1 MQRRVVILLA
11 VIAVISGWGLSRAQV
26 QGPTPTVYS
35 ITEDPGFG
43 IMGPLVIKLSRDGSK
58 EVVDQFMAAGPGHDK
73 EYHSHILY
81 DFQAHTV
88 YTTIPSD
95 PNMTCGA
102 QAYTDP
108 TAPAE
113 EDVIS
118 GSAALMKEPH

>member
-58 EVVDQFMAAGPGHDK
+58 EVVDQFMAAGPG
-73 EYHSHILY
+73 
-81 DFQAHTV
+81 
-88 YTTIPSD
+88 TTR
-95 PNMTCGA
+95 NT
-102 QAYTDP
+102 TP
-108 TAPAE
+108 TSSMISRRTRSTPPFPAT
-113 EDVIS
+113 
-118 GSAALMKEPH
+118 PT